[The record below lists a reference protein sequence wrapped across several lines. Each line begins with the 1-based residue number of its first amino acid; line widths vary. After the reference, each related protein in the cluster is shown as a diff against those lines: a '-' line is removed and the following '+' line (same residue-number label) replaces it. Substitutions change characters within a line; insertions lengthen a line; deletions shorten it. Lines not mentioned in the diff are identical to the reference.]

1 VTTENLA
8 ILFSDVVGSTELS
21 VAMSP
26 EAADEVRRGYFSV
39 LRQAAAATG
48 GHEVKG
54 LGDGI
59 MVTFASASAA
69 LACAVAM
76 QQGVECD
83 YRDRS
88 YSVGLRIGLSGG
100 EVTADDGDYYGDC
113 VIEAARLCGICE
125 GGQILSAAVVPL
137 MAGRRN
143 RHVCRSVGVM
153 TLKGLPDPVDT
164 VEVMWEPLVT
174 TEAGGAVPLQPRLTV
189 RPAVGMVGREGE
201 TSLLAAAY
209 KRVASGEGREII
221 FVSGEAGLGKTT
233 LVAEAART
241 AHRAGASVLFG
252 HAEEDMATP
261 YQLFAESLG
270 HYVNN
275 VEDQQLRRHTDA
287 HGAELTRLIPALR
300 SRVAE
305 VPQPKATDSDTE
317 RYLLFTAVVEFL
329 AEASIDDPVMLI
341 FDDIQWADAGSLLL
355 LRHLAATELPMR
367 VLLVATMR
375 DHELPN
381 AKELRDT
388 VGELWRQRSV
398 SRMELEGLN
407 HGDVLSYME
416 AMAGHKLGED
426 GVALAHAVHRETDG
440 NPFFLSE
447 VLRFLAETG
456 AIFQDA
462 AGQWTASESLG
473 PLALPDSVREVIG
486 GRVARLGDRAERS
499 LSVAA
504 VIGRRFD
511 FDLLTR
517 ATRFP
522 EEEVLEIL
530 EAATAAALVR
540 EVAGPPGHY
549 TFAHALIRHTIYES
563 LGPTRR
569 ARAHRQ
575 VAEGL
580 EDICGSHPGP
590 RVGELARHWLNATG
604 GSASGRAIRYAR
616 QAGDAALS
624 ALAPA
629 DALRYFTQANELL
642 EQVDDPDPVLALDLI
657 IGLGTAQRQT
667 GDPAF
672 RDTLLEAARRAAEF
686 GDTERLVAAALAN
699 NRGFYSAVGATDSAK
714 VEVLETALGDLPEH
728 DPERAL
734 VLATLCSELT
744 HGSPLDRRQALAG
757 EAESIAIRSGDDT
770 TCVRVLNHLYIP
782 LQVPQLLGPALT
794 RTTDSLRRAER
805 IGDPALL
812 YWAAMW
818 RYQTAARAA
827 DIDELER
834 CLDIH
839 GAMTEKLGQPMFA
852 WGHAFLRGQRAFIAG
867 DTAGAEALA
876 AEALQIGTDS
886 GQPDASLIYG
896 TQLIMVRGQRGTMNE
911 LIPLI
916 EQMAADAP
924 EISPWMF
931 GSLLA
936 KAHVEVDHTD
946 AAIGQLEA
954 FAAAGFDLRMDHVWL
969 SGMVDYADAAVV
981 CGDPTYA
988 SPLFDRLAPWHAQ
1001 LPATGASALP
1011 PVSHYL
1017 GGLAGVLG
1025 RYDEADAYFSQAAA
1039 VSKKLGAKFFSSRT
1053 DLWWGNV
1060 LVKRDRPGDAD
1071 AARARLTSAQR
1082 VARDHGY
1089 GDVERRATEALG
1101 ALGPSGAFGAL
1112 GG

>member
-1 VTTENLA
+1 MTTENLA
-8 ILFSDVVGSTELS
+8 VLFSDVVGSTELAL
-21 VAMSP
+21 AMSP
-26 EAADEVRRGYFSV
+26 EAADEVRRGYFAV
-39 LRQAAAATG
+39 LRQAVAATG
-48 GHEVKG
+48 GNEVKG

-59 MVTFASASAA
+59 MVTFGSASAA
-69 LACAVAM
+69 LACSVAM
-76 QQGVECD
+76 QQGVEYD
-83 YRDRS
+83 NRDRT

-143 RHVCRSVGVM
+143 PHVCRSVGAM

-164 VEVMWEPLVT
+164 VEVIWEPLVT
-174 TEAGGAVPLQPRLTV
+174 TETGGSVPLQARLTV
-189 RPAVGMVGREGE
+189 RPTVGVVGREVE
-201 TSLLAAAY
+201 TAVLAAAF
-209 KRVASGEGREII
+209 KRVANGGGREIVL
-221 FVSGEAGLGKTT
+221 VSGEAGLGKTT
-233 LVAEAART
+233 LLAEAAR
-241 AHRAGASVLFG
+241 ASHRTGASVLFG
-252 HAEEDMATP
+252 HCEEDMATP

-270 HYVNN
+270 HYVNTID
-275 VEDQQLRRHTDA
+275 EERLRRHTRA
-287 HGAELTRLIPALR
+287 HAAELTRLIPALR
-300 SRVAE
+300 SRITD

-317 RYLLFTAVVEFL
+317 RYLLFTAVVGLL
-329 AEASIDDPVMLI
+329 AEASADDPVILI
-341 FDDIQWADAGSLLL
+341 FDDMQWADSGSLLL
-355 LRHLAATELPMR
+355 LRHLATTELPMR
-367 VLLVATMR
+367 VLILATLR

-388 VGELWRQRSV
+388 VGELWRHRGV
-398 SRMELEGLN
+398 SRLELSGLN

-416 AMAGHKLGED
+416 AVAGHKLPED

-447 VLRFLAETG
+447 VLRHLAETG
-456 AIFQDA
+456 AIYQDE
-462 AGQWTASESLG
+462 AGQWTTAESLG
-473 PLALPDSVREVIG
+473 SLALPDSVREVVG

-499 LSVAA
+499 LSIAA
-504 VIGRRFD
+504 VIGRSFD

-517 ATRFP
+517 ATRLP
-522 EEEVLEIL
+522 EDEVLEIL

-549 TFAHALIRHTIYES
+549 IFAHTLIRHTIYEG

-569 ARAHRQ
+569 ARAHKQ
-575 VAEGL
+575 VAEAL
-580 EDICGSHPGP
+580 EDICGGHPGP
-590 RVGELARHWLNATG
+590 RVGELARQWLNAS
-604 GSASGRAIRYAR
+604 GSAASGRAIRYAR
-616 QAGDAALS
+616 QAGDAALG

-642 EQVDDPDPVLALDLI
+642 EQVDDPDPVLALDLV

-667 GDPAF
+667 GDPVF
-672 RDTLLEAARRAAEF
+672 RDTLLEAAHRAAAF

-699 NRGFYSAVGATDSAK
+699 NRGFYSVIGATDSEK
-714 VEVLETALGDLPEH
+714 VEVLETALHDLGDVV
-728 DPERAL
+728 PERAL
-734 VLATLCSELT
+734 VLATLCSELA
-744 HGSPLDRRQALAG
+744 HNSPLERRQALAE
-757 EAESIAIRSGDDT
+757 EAESIANLIADDT
-770 TCVRVLNHLYIP
+770 TCLRVLNHLYIP

-794 RTTDSLRRAER
+794 RTTDALMRAER
-805 IGDPALL
+805 LGDPALL

-818 RYQTAARAA
+818 RYQTASRSG

-834 CLDIH
+834 CLEIH
-839 GAMTEKLGQPMFA
+839 GEMTTQLGQPVFA

-867 DTAGAEALA
+867 DTDRAEALA
-876 AEALQIGTDS
+876 TEALHLGTDS
-886 GQPDASLIYG
+886 GQPDAALIYG

-916 EQMAADAP
+916 EKMASDAP

-936 KAHVEVDHTD
+936 KAHVEVDATD
-946 AAIGQLEA
+946 EALVQLEA
-954 FAAAGFDLRMDHVWL
+954 FAASGFDLRMDHVWL

-988 SPLFDRLAPWHAQ
+988 TPLFERLAPWHAQ
-1001 LPATGASALP
+1001 LPATGATALP

-1039 VSKKLGAKFFSSRT
+1039 ASERLGAKFFAART

-1060 LVKRDRPGDAD
+1060 LARRDRPGDVD
-1071 AARARLTSAQR
+1071 TARARLSKALR
-1082 VARDHGY
+1082 AARALGY
-1089 GDVERRATEALG
+1089 ADVDRRATEALE
-1101 ALGPSGAFGAL
+1101 ALGH
-1112 GG
+1112 